1 MSNLKTTI
9 PPKESSSKKV
19 CDQLSVENY
28 DENIVDE
35 YTVFISTVS
44 ASNIKTL
51 SEALKEVL
59 MDVNMYIDRTGIKIM
74 SMDGSKI
81 AFVHLKLEASQ
92 FEKFYCNCKD
102 EAFIQIGVN
111 MISFFKLLKS
121 IGNNDTL
128 TLYIKKNNQ
137 HNLGILIENKD
148 RSLKNDI
155 LLKLLDLDNPILK
168 VPDVVFD
175 NVITMPCADF
185 QKYCR
190 DLSSISEDVI
200 ISSNQNI
207 FSMEV
212 EGDFAQQKIT
222 IEETMNGL
230 VFSRNESAASGRFPL
245 KYLNLFCKS
254 SNLCSNIEL
263 YLKTSYPLI
272 LVFAVANL
280 GNLKFALAP
289 IIKE

>member
-1 MSNLKTTI
+1 MDI
-9 PPKESSSKKV
+9 
-19 CDQLSVENY
+19 
-28 DENIVDE
+28 ENIKSSFNV
-35 YTVFISTVS
+35 YISTVS

-59 MDVNMYIDRTGIKIM
+59 TDVNVYIEPSGIRIM

-81 AFVHLKLEASQ
+81 AIVHLKLEASQ
-92 FEKFYCNCKD
+92 FEQFYCNKKT
-102 EAFIQIGVN
+102 QIGIN

-128 TLYIKKNNQ
+128 TLYIKKNNH

-155 LLKLLDLDNPILK
+155 LLKLLDLDDTILSI
-168 VPDVVFD
+168 PDVSFD
-175 NVITMPCADF
+175 YVITMPCVDF

-190 DLSSISEDVI
+190 DLSSISETVL
-200 ISSNQNI
+200 ISSKGNV
-207 FSMEV
+207 FTMEV
-212 EGDFAQQKIT
+212 EGDFACQKIT
-222 IEETMNGL
+222 IGETSNGL
-230 VFSRNESAASGRFPL
+230 VISKNESSVSGKFPL

-263 YLKTSYPLI
+263 YLKDSYPLI

-289 IIKE
+289 IIDNK